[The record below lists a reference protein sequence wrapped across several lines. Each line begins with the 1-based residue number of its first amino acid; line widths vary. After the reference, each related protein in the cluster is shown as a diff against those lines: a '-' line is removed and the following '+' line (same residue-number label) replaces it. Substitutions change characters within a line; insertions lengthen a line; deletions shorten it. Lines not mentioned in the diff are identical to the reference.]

1 MLSRLAC
8 SKAFINPVLVKSAI
22 QNVPKGGQRQ
32 IFRTFANESR
42 FQSRAERINERMSLK
57 ERAMAPA
64 GPNAFAVGKGALAG
78 GSLLGKFLEIS
89 QISKELII

>member
-8 SKAFINPVLVKSAI
+8 TKLFVNPILVKSAI
-22 QNVPKGGQRQ
+22 QNAPKGPRQ
-32 IFRTFANESR
+32 VFRTFAQESR
-42 FQSRAERINERMSLK
+42 YQSRAERINERMSLK

-78 GSLLGKFLEIS
+78 GSLLGENIREIS
-89 QISKELII
+89 Y

>member
-8 SKAFINPVLVKSAI
+8 TKTFINPVLVKSAI
-22 QNVPKGGQRQ
+22 QNAPKGPRQ
-32 IFRTFANESR
+32 MFRTFANESR

-57 ERAMAPA
+57 ERVMAPA

-78 GSLLGKFLEIS
+78 GSLLGEK
-89 QISKELII
+89 